1 MWDKYS
7 IESQSD
13 MLKFLVFYIDI
24 LNLLFIVSVQLI
36 QTYIANIV
44 MSRFIMKY
52 FYMINNLQVLLIIR
66 SFNSFI

>member
-36 QTYIANIV
+36 QTYIASIV

-52 FYMINNLQVLLIIR
+52 FDMINNLQVLLIIR